1 MKKLLVSTIA
11 CLVLSFGVA
20 NAQDVDTRGLSEE
33 QKAQLAL
40 QAAQMKKQNDN
51 PVNSLSENL
60 NPEKLNQWVD
70 LGKNIGMAVA
80 ATAKELGVASDEFL
94 KSNTGKITVAL
105 IVWHVMGKD
114 IVGVIGGTIAWIV
127 LATIILWSFHYFHM
141 TKKVVTKLE
150 NKEVDVKYVPRYT
163 FSGDEAKVGSV
174 WAHSL
179 AFIVVTLACSLV
191 IFQ

>member
-1 MKKLLVSTIA
+1 MRKLLVSAVIGF
-11 CLVLSFGVA
+11 VLSSGVA
-20 NAQDVDTRGLSEE
+20 IAQDFDTRGLSEE

-40 QAAQMKKQNDN
+40 QAAQMKKQNSN
-51 PVNSLSENL
+51 PTPSLSENL

-70 LGKNIGMAVA
+70 LGKNIGLAVA

-114 IVGVIGGTIAWIV
+114 IVGVVGGTIAWIV
-127 LATIILWSFHYFHM
+127 LANIILWSFRYFHM

-150 NKEVDVKYVPRYT
+150 DKQVNVQYVPRYE
-163 FSGDEAKVGSV
+163 FKSSEAKAGSV
-174 WAHSL
+174 WAHGI
-179 AFIVVTLACSLV
+179 AFLGVTIACAIIIL
-191 IFQ
+191 

>member
-1 MKKLLVSTIA
+1 MKKLIISTIA
-11 CLVLSFGVA
+11 CLVLFSGIA
-20 NAQDVDTRGLSEE
+20 NAQVDTHGLTDE

-51 PVNSLSENL
+51 PATSLPDNL
-60 NPEKLNQWVD
+60 SPEKLDQWVD
-70 LGKNIGMAVA
+70 LGKNIGLAIA

-105 IVWHVMGKD
+105 IVWHFMGKD
-114 IVGVIGGTIAWIV
+114 IVGIVGGTIAWIV

-141 TKKVVTKLE
+141 TKKVVIKKE

-163 FSGDEAKVGSV
+163 FGSNDARVGSV
-174 WAHSL
+174 WAHGL
-179 AFIVVTLACSLV
+179 AFLGVTIVCAFI
-191 IFQ
+191 IF